1 MMCMYMH
8 STHAHALH
16 KRTSLPTPPRA
27 AERSMAVIMAATAAA
42 RPPTV
47 DLRPLAAMAATSER
61 PARVG
66 VSTGQYVAAGW
77 LGERVAELEVS
88 GRPRTLRRREEVVVH
103 GTPTGESNPAATSK
117 SWWQGP
123 PQGGSDRTVSTPPYG
138 HCSHSHGRAAV
149 R

>member
-1 MMCMYMH
+1 MV
-8 STHAHALH
+8 
-16 KRTSLPTPPRA
+16 
-27 AERSMAVIMAATAAA
+27 VIMAAAAAA

-88 GRPRTLRRREEVVVH
+88 GRPRTLQRRKELALVDYDGR
-103 GTPTGESNPAATSK
+103 GAPG
-117 SWWQGP
+117 
-123 PQGGSDRTVSTPPYG
+123 RT
-138 HCSHSHGRAAV
+138 
-149 R
+149 

>member
-1 MMCMYMH
+1 MH

-16 KRTSLPTPPRA
+16 KRTSLPTPLRA

-88 GRPRTLRRREEVVVH
+88 GPRLTLRRREEVVVH
-103 GTPTGESNPAATSK
+103 GPPTGESNPAATSY
-117 SWWQGP
+117 SWW
-123 PQGGSDRTVSTPPYG
+123 
-138 HCSHSHGRAAV
+138 
-149 R
+149 

>member
-1 MMCMYMH
+1 MH

-88 GRPRTLRRREEVVVH
+88 GRPRTLPRGH
-103 GTPTGESNPAATSK
+103 SGPQCGPSSTSLT
-117 SWWQGP
+117 S
-123 PQGGSDRTVSTPPYG
+123 S
-138 HCSHSHGRAAV
+138 HHMACSCSRFFV
-149 R
+149 